1 MIDRI
6 FRNALVVIVCAGLTS
21 ACALQ
26 DSQAIDAL
34 AAEVAADLM
43 EQGGGISA
51 DTPSVEPTK
60 LVEPQNKE
68 CQIIYT
74 SERDGDDEI
83 FIIYADGFGEQQL
96 TFNENEDSAAS
107 WSPDGTKIGFTSD
120 RDGDQEVF
128 VMDADGSNIE
138 QLTSNE
144 DQDYFGDWS
153 PDGTK
158 IAFSSDRDGDQ
169 EIFVMNAD
177 GSEPKQLTN
186 DQYTTYFLE
195 WSPDGEQIAIYLQT
209 FSTDLGHWTFET
221 FGLDSQAG
229 DAEQLVPED
238 ELEWYPPRASNS
250 GRILLVIRD
259 AEGDYE
265 IFSTDVDGEDQRQL
279 TDNDS
284 NDMYPKWSPDGTRI
298 VFESDRDGDF
308 DIFIMDADGSNVQQ
322 LTFKGGD
329 DNYSSWLPQ
338 CQLRK

>member
-1 MIDRI
+1 MINRI
-6 FRNALVVIVCAGLTS
+6 FQNSLVIIVCAGLTS
-21 ACALQ
+21 ACMLQ
-26 DSQAIDAL
+26 DLQGIDAM

-43 EQGGGISA
+43 EQGEGIPA
-51 DTPSVEPTK
+51 DTPSVESTQS
-60 LVEPQNKE
+60 VEPHSRE

-74 SERDGDDEI
+74 SDRDGDAEI
-83 FIIYADGFGEQQL
+83 FVIYADGLGEQQL
-96 TFNENEDSAAS
+96 TFNENMDSTAR

-120 RDGDQEVF
+120 RDGDREVF

-169 EIFVMNAD
+169 EIFIMNAD

-186 DQYTTYFLE
+186 DAYTTSFRG
-195 WSPDGEQIAIYLQT
+195 WSPDGKQIAIYLQT

-229 DAEQLVPED
+229 DTKQLVPED
-238 ELEWYPPRASNS
+238 ELEWYPPRSKSS
-250 GRILLVIRD
+250 GRTLLVQWD

-265 IFSTDVDGEDQRQL
+265 IYTIDEEGENQHQL

-284 NDMYPKWSPDGTRI
+284 NDISAKWSPDGTRI
-298 VFESDRDGDF
+298 AFVSDRDGDY

-329 DNYSSWLPQ
+329 DYYSSWLPQ
-338 CQLRK
+338 CQ